1 MMTGYCKE
9 GMLDN
14 ARVLFEGIQC
24 KDRVSFNAM
33 ISGYAQNG
41 VGEEALSKCGGIVES
56 ELAFRQICSPNLV
69 SWNTVIV
76 AFARTTWTL

>member
-1 MMTGYCKE
+1 MPHNSKNAIVITSMMTGYCKE

-33 ISGYAQNG
+33 ISGMPIT
-41 VGEEALSKCGGIVES
+41 C
-56 ELAFRQICSPNLV
+56 LV
-69 SWNTVIV
+69 
-76 AFARTTWTL
+76 